1 MFAAKTLSFR
11 MKKPG
16 FKTAMLGAGNV
27 AWRLAPALEQAGHE
41 VVLVYSRTL
50 ENARTLAKKLRSAQ
64 ATDISDFIKMPA
76 DLYLVAVKDTALP
89 ELLREAVFSAG
100 SLVAHTSG
108 TQPLSVFENTPN
120 IKGAVFYP
128 LQTFSKSTPVDFGNI
143 PFCLEATDGNAMV
156 LLRKVAESL
165 SQKVYEVSSQDR
177 KTLHLAAVFACNFTN
192 HLFGISSEMLK
203 KNRLDFQML
212 KPLVE
217 ATVQKAFS
225 QEPFS
230 VQTGPA
236 VRRDE
241 TTIQEHLQLLQT
253 ETGYQEIYRLL
264 TQSIQQ
270 KS

>member
-1 MFAAKTLSFR
+1 

-16 FKTAMLGAGNV
+16 YKIAMLGAGNM
-27 AWRLAPALEQAGHE
+27 AWHLAPALEKAGHE

-50 ENARTLAKKLRSAQ
+50 ENAQTLAKALK
-64 ATDISDFIKMPA
+64 ATQSTDKPDFTNSPA

-89 ELLREAVFSAG
+89 GLLQQAVFPEG

-108 TQPLSVFENTPN
+108 TQPLSVFESSPE
-120 IKGAVFYP
+120 IRGAVFYP
-128 LQTFSKSTPVDFGNI
+128 LQTFSKNTPVDFGNI
-143 PFCLEATDGNAMV
+143 PFCLEATDENAMF
-156 LLRKVAESL
+156 LLRKMAGSL
-165 SQKVYEVSSQDR
+165 SQKVYDVSSQDR

-192 HLFGISSEMLK
+192 HLLGISSEILQK
-203 KNRLDFQML
+203 RELDFQML

-241 TTIQEHLQLLQT
+241 TTIQEHLQLLQH